1 MTDTWTVTGSREVR
15 GHKPG
20 ETFEE
25 AIPEAQ
31 ANRLQGSGALRKEA
45 GKSAKGK
52 GGGKTPAPEITES
65 ADAGEASDA
74 SGGNN
79 NEEE

>member
-1 MTDTWTVTGSREVR
+1 MTDTWTVTGSQAVR

-31 ANRLQGSGALRKEA
+31 ANRLQRSGALRKEA
-45 GKSAKGK
+45 GKPAKGK
-52 GGGKTPAPEITES
+52 GAGKSPAPENTES

-74 SGGNN
+74 SGDTKK
-79 NEEE
+79 EE